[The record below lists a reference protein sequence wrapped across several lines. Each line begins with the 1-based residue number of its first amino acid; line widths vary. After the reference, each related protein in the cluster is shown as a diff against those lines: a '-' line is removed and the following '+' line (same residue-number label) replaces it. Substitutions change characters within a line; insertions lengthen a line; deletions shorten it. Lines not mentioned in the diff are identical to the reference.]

1 MSKPP
6 IFRRIVR
13 EDIPEA
19 PDWIEIVI
27 YSLNQFYDTVRA
39 ALTRSLTFTENHDA
53 QIFKFRIVAGAS
65 ATDNTYRFAITMK
78 KKVDGM
84 LLAKVEQVENTYTPL
99 TSVPWVDWHQES
111 TEMVIDS
118 IQGLTSAKSYDITLF
133 LF

>member
-6 IFRRIVR
+6 IYRRIAR
-13 EDIPEA
+13 EDVPEA
-19 PDWIEIVI
+19 PDWIEVFI

-39 ALTRSLTFTENHDA
+39 ALTRSLTFSENHDA
-53 QIFKFRIVAGAS
+53 QIFTFRIVAGAT
-65 ATDNTYRFAITMK
+65 ALDNTYRFAITMK
-78 KKVDGM
+78 KKVEGM
-84 LLAKVEQVENTYTPL
+84 LLSKVMQIETTYVPL

-118 IQGLTSAKSYDITLF
+118 IQGLTSGKSYDVTLF